1 MKYLIIP
8 YIGLGLVL
16 SIAIGIEYHCTGP
29 EMFPAYYGSPF
40 IFKQE
45 CLASSMEYYYSLSGL
60 VLNIAVWSILL
71 SFTRSAIRAL
81 VEKTGNKKTIRMIYR
96 GVVGALIL
104 FATMNIAMDSVM
116 MGRGFK
122 KGLNYWYMDLDKE
135 AKDWGMECEGEW
147 ILFVK

>member
-1 MKYLIIP
+1 
-8 YIGLGLVL
+8 
-16 SIAIGIEYHCTGP
+16 
-29 EMFPAYYGSPF
+29 
-40 IFKQE
+40 
-45 CLASSMEYYYSLSGL
+45 
-60 VLNIAVWSILL
+60 
-71 SFTRSAIRAL
+71 
-81 VEKTGNKKTIRMIYR
+81 MIYQ

-135 AKDWGMECEGEW
+135 AQDWGMECEGEW